1 MQKVTIGFVTIV
13 VALGLRFGSLRPVEP
28 IIQSQT
34 QIERQLSSTQPYQA
48 MEGSKS
54 PSVSNLLKLSG
65 GDLGKASNPGA
76 RARNDGRKAITNR
89 PKAAK
94 SKPAG
99 SSFAEAWT
107 TNHSKRS
114 RPAAANRLAQQFQTG
129 PAEGGNGLFGRF
141 SARPTPDPRNPGC
154 AGGPRSITVLSQS
167 KSNQCPANKTQ
178 AASFVKNGVVDLH
191 EAYQEVLRRA
201 AKLGAE
207 NFDCSFQRF
216 KELSTEYREPT
227 EVGVR
232 EAITGLQGEMLGY
245 YKNLVRGHYGKGV
258 SGPDFK
264 VKGIGKYR
272 HITHIEIKNPVGK
285 AIEEASRGFSN
296 LHKQGENAALKI
308 QNQQK
313 KWSNTTFI
321 ENQRH
326 WNASESFPKTPANM
340 LGIVDLFDVPFGEKP
355 IIENSIKNNVQIGSP
370 VIIINNQETGNV

>member
-1 MQKVTIGFVTIV
+1 MRRLSVIGILTFLSFFVYFYKTSGKFRKSIV
-13 VALGLRFGSLRPVEP
+13 AALIAAGLLFSEP
-28 IIQSQT
+28 LKSEAKDVNAFTPQQQT
-34 QIERQLSSTQPYQA
+34 THIVRNMDFSSRAVKKP
-48 MEGSKS
+48 SKNNNGPGK
-54 PSVSNLLKLSG
+54 PSSDG
-65 GDLGKASNPGA
+65 GDSDDGDFIPEYPKVESVEETENRIDRIDEYIA
-76 RARNDGRKAITNR
+76 RMDE
-89 PKAAK
+89 
-94 SKPAG
+94 
-99 SSFAEAWT
+99 SSDSEEE
-107 TNHSKRS
+107 S
-114 RPAAANRLAQQFQTG
+114 
-129 PAEGGNGLFGRF
+129 E
-141 SARPTPDPRNPGC
+141 
-154 AGGPRSITVLSQS
+154 
-167 KSNQCPANKTQ
+167 SNQCPVNKTQ

-321 ENQRH
+321 ENQPH